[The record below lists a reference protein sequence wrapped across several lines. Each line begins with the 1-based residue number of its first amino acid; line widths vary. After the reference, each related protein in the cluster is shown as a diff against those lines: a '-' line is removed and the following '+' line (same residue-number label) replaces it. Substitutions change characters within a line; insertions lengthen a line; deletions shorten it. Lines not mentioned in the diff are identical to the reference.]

1 MPWSY
6 SNDLRW
12 RIVWHHVCLRK
23 PAEDVAKTLFVSER
37 TVLRYVER
45 FNATGQVEKTVRRN
59 GCCSKLS
66 ESDKYL
72 LIDLIL
78 SNPGIFLREL
88 QAELQKAGC
97 HVDVSTICR
106 AVNKIGLSRQTH
118 SFSKIRV
125 TEGTVHC

>member
-1 MPWSY
+1 M
-6 SNDLRW
+6 
-12 RIVWHHVCLRK
+12 
-23 PAEDVAKTLFVSER
+23 AKTLFVSER
-37 TVLRYVER
+37 TVLRYAET

-88 QAELQKAGC
+88 QAEFQKAGC

-106 AVNKIGLSRQTH
+106 AVNKFGAQSTEDYTH
-118 SFSKIRV
+118 SFTKIRV